1 MNKFVLILFFILC
14 SSTRALDSIAVT
26 KPVKTNV
33 SKFTEAD
40 IFVDNDTIQ
49 EKKFDKNF
57 KKKYT
62 DKDFIYFEQSK
73 EKNAW
78 ERFKEWLADIINNIF
93 NFSSEHTSTTIVS
106 VLMKIIAISI
116 IGYVVYLIVKAVLNK
131 EGKWIFGKN
140 SDKKIINYSDVEKNL
155 LLVDFEGLIKKTL
168 LSGERRLTIRYYYLW
183 LLKKMT
189 TNEIIVWDLEKTNSD
204 YLHEIKNPEQKAE
217 FDYLSYLY
225 NYIWYGEFELDDE
238 TFFKA
243 KNAFENALKSLRNV

>member
-1 MNKFVLILFFILC
+1 MNKFILILFFILG

-78 ERFKEWLADIINNIF
+78 ELFKEWLADIINNIF
-93 NFSSEHTSTTIVS
+93 NFTSEHTSTTIVS

-116 IGYVVYLIVKAVLNK
+116 IGYVVYLIVKAVLN
-131 EGKWIFGKN
+131 
-140 SDKKIINYSDVEKNL
+140 L
-155 LLVDFEGLIKKTL
+155 LLKL
-168 LSGERRLTIRYYYLW
+168 
-183 LLKKMT
+183 
-189 TNEIIVWDLEKTNSD
+189 
-204 YLHEIKNPEQKAE
+204 Q
-217 FDYLSYLY
+217 
-225 NYIWYGEFELDDE
+225 
-238 TFFKA
+238 
-243 KNAFENALKSLRNV
+243 